1 MNKNFSAMAALLRG
15 EGHEYAPFQ
24 DLKQGEVVKT
34 GDELTETIFAPDPF
48 TGVPRS
54 DIALMMSKDT
64 RPEVAQY
71 IRDALQQPRQSISTD
86 DPDFALSTIKD
97 RRESLQEYADRLR
110 SLFQPDKISE

>member
-1 MNKNFSAMAALLRG
+1 M
-15 EGHEYAPFQ
+15 EP
-24 DLKQGEVVKT
+24 
-34 GDELTETIFAPDPF
+34 GDELTESIFAPDPL

-71 IRDALQQPRQSISTD
+71 IRDTLQQPRQSISTD

-97 RRESLQEYADRLR
+97 RRESIQAYADRLR
-110 SLFQPDKISE
+110 SMFQSPKQDE